1 MASDNQQALTV
12 ARGLAGAAIG
22 GALGWFA
29 FNWLVGQGFYALALP
44 GALVGLACGVLAG
57 GASVINAAACA
68 VIAIVLTL
76 VLEWKHF
83 PFNEDPSF
91 GYFLSHIH
99 QLRGITW
106 LMLALGAVFAFWFGR
121 GRGRAV

>member
-1 MASDNQQALTV
+1 MASNNQQALIIT
-12 ARGLAGAAIG
+12 RGLVGAAIG

-57 GASVINAAACA
+57 GVSVINAVACTI
-68 VIAIVLTL
+68 IALALGL

-83 PFNEDPSF
+83 PFNEDPGF
-91 GYFLSHIH
+91 GYFLSHVH

-106 LMLALGAVFAFWFGR
+106 IMLALGVVFAF
-121 GRGRAV
+121 